1 MLKLKDFIFAFCYK
15 IRGLLYFMVIVL
27 WIIGALAAAYGFP
40 WIIVGILAMH
50 ICEFPIGLAVGKK
63 AYERLPYILVMH
75 FTFGFTWWIPL
86 SHATKLLEDM

>member
-1 MLKLKDFIFAFCYK
+1 MANIKDYIFALCAK
-15 IRGLLYFMVIVL
+15 IKILLYVMVIVL

-40 WIIVGILAMH
+40 WIVVGILAMH

-63 AYERLPYILVMH
+63 AGEKLPYILVMH

-86 SHATKLLEDM
+86 SYETAHN